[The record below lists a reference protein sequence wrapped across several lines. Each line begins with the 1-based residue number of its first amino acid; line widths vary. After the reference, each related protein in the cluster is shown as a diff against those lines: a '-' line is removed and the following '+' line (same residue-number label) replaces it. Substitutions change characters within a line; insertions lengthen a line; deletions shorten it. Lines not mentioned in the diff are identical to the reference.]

1 MSNEEL
7 IAFLRENLRI
17 ELDSRDD
24 YTGGTGGMDGPLYV
38 RKMVIQ
44 QAVRLPN
51 IRVRLIPCPTD
62 GDDYFDYE
70 VIDAAIHAT
79 KGGKL

>member
-24 YTGGTGGMDGPLYV
+24 YTGGTGGMDGPLYE
-38 RKMVIQ
+38 RKMVI
-44 QAVRLPN
+44 RL
-51 IRVRLIPCPTD
+51 VLD
-62 GDDYFDYE
+62 GTVISEAYE
-70 VIDAAIHAT
+70 
-79 KGGKL
+79 